1 MDFLNLILS
10 GHKLQRFIADVES
23 GDETYTPSKH
33 HVSGYTLITELCYQ
47 E

>member
-10 GHKLQRFIADVES
+10 RYKLQRFMADVKS

-33 HVSGYTLITELCYQ
+33 HASGYTLITQLWYQ
-47 E
+47 